1 MLTLHKGYIVFDFV
15 KIMQT
20 VEEVKQSLSAIEE
33 MQAQILETL
42 ANIQER
48 MKTKNFK
55 AEIYEEP

>member
-1 MLTLHKGYIVFDFV
+1 MFDFM
-15 KIMQT
+15 KIEKT
-20 VEEVKQSLSAIEE
+20 VSDVQQSLAAIQEI
-33 MQAQILETL
+33 QAEILETL